1 MLCSLSISRFLSR
14 KTSLVSRSFRLILS
28 ADDTLHRIPLQP
40 PTSNTTLTTPFPF
53 FSSRRSIYDSSGGDY
68 DYIRSDVNCP
78 RCSAHMLVVF
88 SNRPLSLTAR
98 EPGIYQ
104 AVNFCP
110 QCKSAFYFRPFKL
123 SPLQGSF
130 IELGKVKKG
139 ADDDDDDD
147 DDRSWKIQGLKNEDD
162 ADSSNG
168 LVKLPTPKE
177 ICQGLD
183 HFVIGQDK
191 AKKVLSVAV
200 YNHYKRIYHASKL
213 KGSGSESVNL
223 VMEDDDDDDDSIDLV
238 ELDKSNVLLL
248 GPTGSGKTLLAKTL
262 ARLVNVP
269 FAIADATSLTQAS
282 CFHLSLWLL
291 TMTNRCSRHYTG
303 LHLSTTK
310 TTLLVQ
316 AGYVG
321 EDVESILYK
330 LYVEAGC
337 NVEEAQ
343 RGIVYIDEVDKMSMK
358 SHSSNGGRDVSGEGV
373 QQSLLKLLE
382 GTVVSVPIP
391 EKGLRRDPRGDSIQM
406 DTKDILFIC
415 GGAFVDLEKTVS
427 ERQHDA
433 SIGFGA
439 SVRTNMNTSGFSSSA
454 VTSSLLESLQS
465 EDLVAY
471 GLIPEFVGRLPIFVS
486 LSALNEDQLVQVL
499 TEPRSALGKQYKKLF
514 RMNNVQLHFTE
525 GATRL
530 IARKAMSKNT
540 GARGLRSILE
550 SILTEAMF
558 EVPDGKSEG
567 SQSIKAVLVDEEAV
581 GSVGSPGCGAKILR
595 GDDVP
600 QQHFEQTESNEKRK
614 EDETKRAQSL

>member
-1 MLCSLSISRFLSR
+1 MLSISRFLSR
-14 KTSLVSRSFRLILS
+14 KTCLVSRSFRLILS
-28 ADDTLHRIPLQP
+28 ADIPLQR
-40 PTSNTTLTTPFPF
+40 PTSNTTPFPFPF

-139 ADDDDDDD
+139 ADADDDDDD
-147 DDRSWKIQGLKNEDD
+147 DGDDRSWKIQGLKNEDD
-162 ADSSNG
+162 SDSSNG
-168 LVKLPTPKE
+168 AVKLPTPKE

-183 HFVIGQDK
+183 QFVIGQDK

-200 YNHYKRIYHASKL
+200 YNHYKRIYHSSKI

-223 VMEDDDDDDDSIDLV
+223 VMEDDDDDSIDLV

-269 FAIADATSLTQAS
+269 FAIADATSLT
-282 CFHLSLWLL
+282 
-291 TMTNRCSRHYTG
+291 
-303 LHLSTTK
+303 
-310 TTLLVQ
+310 Q

-415 GGAFVDLEKTVS
+415 GGAFIDLEKTVS

-471 GLIPEFVGRLPIFVS
+471 GLIPEFVGRLPILVS

-558 EVPDGKSEG
+558 EVPDSKSEG

-581 GSVGSPGCGAKILR
+581 GSVGSPGCGAKILK
-595 GDDVP
+595 GDDVT
-600 QQHFEQTESNEKRK
+600 QQHFEQTESNVSVVQHVLTRVFCE
-614 EDETKRAQSL
+614 S